1 MNWGGPGSPTRW
13 KWGKILGLPAA
24 LFCSHYLSYLGFI
37 LCPHLLSSPEPAGL
51 PEPDTSR
58 PKASKGGGGRIGSS
72 GVGGAPTLGGRQ
84 SPPAPGKVRE
94 RRGEKQQILCRP
106 KSRCPGTRLAVLCS
120 FLESLGRRGETS
132 LAVTIK
138 GKLGLLPLSKMLP
151 IHLPWPK
158 PEDGSYLCRESRGSG
173 RAGPPPIS
181 TYFLARNRKVHPCVP
196 VSQRPVLG
204 AHFPPP
210 APGKTG
216 KGPKSQSRCSHLQKG
231 ETQVGVSSM
240 EAPGHYL

>member
-1 MNWGGPGSPTRW
+1 MVLGAPPVGNGARFWGFQLLFFAPIICLTLVSFSAPT
-13 KWGKILGLPAA
+13 
-24 LFCSHYLSYLGFI
+24 SYLPLNQQDFQNQIPPG
-37 LCPHLLSSPEPAGL
+37 
-51 PEPDTSR
+51 
-58 PKASKGGGGRIGSS
+58 PKPPKGGGRIGSS

-84 SPPAPGKVRE
+84 SPPAPGKVGE
-94 RRGEKQQILCRP
+94 SRGEKQQILCRP